1 MSSICYITCYF
12 DINRSKWQ
20 NFARSFD
27 DYLLHFKPF
36 IPLFEKTNAKENH
49 LIVFIDDRYIS
60 RLNDEINHTNKETT
74 ITLIPINESFLQH
87 NIPCWKNIPQE
98 REIMNSTFFKNIV
111 GNRIIYPECQY
122 PEYTMINHS
131 KIDFIC
137 YALNTNL
144 SLLETFCWID
154 FGFFSKPEN
163 IPKRLLD
170 ISRFDLNK
178 INYTLINPITP
189 EDSDVSY
196 ILKSAPEKIGGFFF
210 LGNRE
215 KMYDYQQV
223 YHESLKDYQRMNL
236 CDDDQGVALYT
247 YFKHPELFSFNS
259 QDYGWHKVLVVNQ
272 QKKQTKKKVISFC
285 LWGQEQRY
293 VVGLIENIRL
303 AYYYYPDWICYVY
316 IHQKSLTLSLSE
328 KLQSFKNTFV
338 IVKND
343 EHIIP
348 KRCMLWRIE
357 PLNDPSVEL
366 FISRDIDT
374 RILPRE
380 VLAVREW
387 LASDKDVHIM
397 RDHPQHYNKI
407 LGGMFG
413 VRTAKFAKYNWQ
425 NLIENFYAIFGAE
438 ENDQHFLEK
447 YIYNMSRLEDK
458 LIHDEI
464 KMYEGGD
471 MCKPFPIKYE
481 KNCRFVGCYVYEDG
495 TGDLL
500 TENVLKN
507 YVLTVMPHRMSEYS
521 ITVEEK
527 LKFLKEKIDTIYVIH
542 YTKLVERKK
551 MMTNQLSQHLLDLY
565 FDIQWIENFDRE
577 IIPYQDNQHSN
588 IIHRVLTRGETA
600 NMMAHEFVLRK
611 IQSGSKKESISLV
624 IEDDCIFKDDFIHHL
639 YQSVVLLSNQN
650 WDMCCLGGPVELN
663 TYPARALDKSTNM
676 TFQSHEIEIFTPSS
690 PAPCTVSSMLY
701 HKNGIE
707 KVLQSQYLREPY
719 QCPSDH
725 ALWLANIDTMVDMK
739 WTQPFIT
746 YEGSKVDI
754 FKTSFTDRGF

>member
-1 MSSICYITCYF
+1 MNSSSICYITCYF

-20 NFARSFD
+20 KFARSFD
-27 DYLLHFKPF
+27 NYLQHFKPF
-36 IPLFEKTNAKENH
+36 IPLFEKTHAKENH

-60 RLNDEINHTNKETT
+60 RLQDEINTENTS
-74 ITLIPINESFLQH
+74 ISLIPINESFLEH
-87 NIPCWKNIPQE
+87 NIPCWKNIPKE
-98 REIMNSTFFKNIV
+98 REIMNSNFFRNIV
-111 GNRIIYPECQY
+111 GTRIIYPECQY

-137 YALNTNL
+137 YALNVNL

-154 FGFFSKPEN
+154 FGFFSKSEN
-163 IPKRLLD
+163 IPERLLD

-178 INYTLINPITP
+178 INYNLITP
-189 EDSDVSY
+189 ISSEDSDIYY

-215 KMYDYQQV
+215 KMYEYQQM
-223 YHESLKDYQRMNL
+223 YHESLKEYQIMNL

-272 QKKQTKKKVISFC
+272 QKEQTKKKVISFC

-293 VVGLIENIRL
+293 VIGLIENIRL
-303 AYYYYPDWICYVY
+303 AHHYYPDWICYVY
-316 IHQKSLTLSLSE
+316 IHQKSLTPSLSE

-343 EHIIP
+343 EHIIA

-425 NLIENFYAIFGAE
+425 HLIENFYAIFGTE

-495 TGDLL
+495 TGDFA

-507 YVLTVMPHRMSEYS
+507 YVSTVMPHRMSEYAL
-521 ITVEEK
+521 TVEEK
-527 LKFLKEKIDTIYVIH
+527 LNYLKEKIDTIYVIH

-551 MMTNQLSQHLLDLY
+551 MMTNQLRQHLLDLY
-565 FDIQWIENFDRE
+565 SDIQWIENFDRE
-577 IIPYQDNQHSN
+577 IIPYQDNQHST

-611 IQSGSKKESISLV
+611 IQSNSKEEGISLV
-624 IEDDCIFKDDFIHHL
+624 IEDDCMFKDDFIHHL
-639 YQSVVLLSNQN
+639 YQSVKLLSNQN

-701 HKNGIE
+701 HKKGIE
-707 KVLQSQYLREPY
+707 KVLQSQYLKKPY

-739 WTQPFIT
+739 WVQPFIT